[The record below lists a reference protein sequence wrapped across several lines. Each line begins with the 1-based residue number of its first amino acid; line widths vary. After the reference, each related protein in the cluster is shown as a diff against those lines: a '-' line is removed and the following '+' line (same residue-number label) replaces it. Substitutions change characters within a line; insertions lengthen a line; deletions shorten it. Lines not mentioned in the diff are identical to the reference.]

1 MGGLD
6 NTGTLTLNGGVG
18 TGANPSTL
26 DVLAPAPT
34 TLTGFNNLSGDAL
47 LEYASGEITG
57 IGAGAEL
64 TLNGPDARVADASDT
79 ATSSALTGLT
89 SIGAAAFNAQSL
101 VLINGAVVGVSG
113 DLSNAGVIGVDDG
126 DSQGGSTLTI
136 GGTLTNTSSLDIGTG
151 NGFSPA
157 PTLVTLG
164 GLDNTGTLTLNGGV
178 GTGANPSTLDVL
190 APAPTTL
197 TGFNNLSGDAL
208 LEYASGEI
216 TSIGAGAEL
225 TLNGPDARVADASD
239 TATSSALTGLTSI
252 GAAAFN
258 AQSLVLINGAVVG
271 VSGDLSNAGVIGVDD
286 GDSQGGSTLTI
297 GGTLTNTSSLD
308 IGTGNGFS
316 PAPTL
321 VTLGGLDNTG
331 TLTLNG
337 GVGTGANPSTLDVLA
352 PAPTT
357 LTGFNNLSGDALLE
371 YASGEITGIG
381 AGAELTLNG
390 PDGAGVADAS
400 DTATSSALTGLTS
413 IGAAA
418 FNAQSL
424 VLINGAAV
432 RHLGQSEQRGRDR
445 GR

>member
-1 MGGLD
+1 MCWRRRQ
-6 NTGTLTLNGGVG
+6 
-18 TGANPSTL
+18 
-26 DVLAPAPT
+26 PT
-34 TLTGFNNLSGDAL
+34 FSTGFNNLSGDAL

-64 TLNGPDARVADASDT
+64 TLNGPDARGADASDT

-151 NGFSPA
+151 NGFSLA

-178 GTGANPSTLDVL
+178 GTGANPL
-190 APAPTTL
+190 
-197 TGFNNLSGDAL
+197 
-208 LEYASGEI
+208 
-216 TSIGAGAEL
+216 
-225 TLNGPDARVADASD
+225 
-239 TATSSALTGLTSI
+239 
-252 GAAAFN
+252 
-258 AQSLVLINGAVVG
+258 
-271 VSGDLSNAGVIGVDD
+271 
-286 GDSQGGSTLTI
+286 
-297 GGTLTNTSSLD
+297 
-308 IGTGNGFS
+308 
-316 PAPTL
+316 
-321 VTLGGLDNTG
+321 
-331 TLTLNG
+331 
-337 GVGTGANPSTLDVLA
+337 TLDVLA

-390 PDGAGVADAS
+390 PDAGRGCERHGDEQRADWPNQYR
-400 DTATSSALTGLTS
+400 G
-413 IGAAA
+413 G
-418 FNAQSL
+418 
-424 VLINGAAV
+424 GV
-432 RHLGQSEQRGRDR
+432 RRPIARFDQRRGGRRLGRSEQRGRDR